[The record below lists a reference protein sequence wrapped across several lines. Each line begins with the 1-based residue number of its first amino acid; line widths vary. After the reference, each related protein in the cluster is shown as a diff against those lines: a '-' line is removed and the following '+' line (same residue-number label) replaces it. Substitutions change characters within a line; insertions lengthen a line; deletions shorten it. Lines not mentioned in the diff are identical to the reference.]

1 VLTIAAPPACE
12 GLSRIKPP
20 AAIEIDAKA
29 GKGQTA
35 RMQRSAAPAI
45 VDLRM
50 DLGVGDEAKHIM
62 PTVEQVR
69 EALKEVKDPEINL
82 PILDL
87 GLVYDVA
94 VEGEHGEHVTIV
106 MTLTSP
112 MCPVGPMFK
121 QNVEDAAKAVEGV
134 KSVTV
139 DITFTPPWDP
149 REMATDDVKMM
160 LGIW

>member
-1 VLTIAAPPACE
+1 
-12 GLSRIKPP
+12 
-20 AAIEIDAKA
+20 
-29 GKGQTA
+29 
-35 RMQRSAAPAI
+35 
-45 VDLRM
+45 M
-50 DLGVGDEAKHIM
+50 DEGVGDEAKHIM

-69 EALKEVKDPEINL
+69 DALKEVKDPEINL

-87 GLVYDVA
+87 GLVYDIS
-94 VEGEHGEHVTIV
+94 VEGENGEHVNVV

-121 QNVEDAAKAVEGV
+121 QNVEDAVRAIEGV
-134 KSVTV
+134 KTVTV